1 MGRFGDEFKL
11 HLVNWS
17 KICSLMLSGGLGVR
31 KMVKLIELLWENGCG
46 VMLRRGR
53 LCGDRW

>member
-1 MGRFGDEFKL
+1 VDGFKF

-31 KMVKLIELLWENGCG
+31 SLIQFDQAILKKWL
-46 VMLRRGR
+46 
-53 LCGDRW
+53 